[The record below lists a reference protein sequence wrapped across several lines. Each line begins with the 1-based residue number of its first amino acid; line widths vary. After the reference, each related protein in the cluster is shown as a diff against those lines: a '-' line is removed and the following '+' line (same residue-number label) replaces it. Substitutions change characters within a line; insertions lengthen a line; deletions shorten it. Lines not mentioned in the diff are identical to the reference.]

1 MHFRIADHLEL
12 LTALIGVLSIELPH
26 KILPLPLDFSFT
38 ERIIVAGPVKVDNI
52 PLAWILENRPIRTN
66 GFSFDCRKPEMAIL
80 ARGVRDFRNDA
91 FRRL

>member
-52 PLAWILENRPIRTN
+52 PLA
-66 GFSFDCRKPEMAIL
+66 
-80 ARGVRDFRNDA
+80 
-91 FRRL
+91 